1 MVITSN
7 YKLSSTDESDFTND
21 YTPDEFE
28 NTSVDY
34 DFEADSTQLKVSKR
48 DTKRSYE
55 AKKKIELLK
64 EERRLRKLFEDDYDD
79 WD

>member
-21 YTPDEFE
+21 DTPDEFE